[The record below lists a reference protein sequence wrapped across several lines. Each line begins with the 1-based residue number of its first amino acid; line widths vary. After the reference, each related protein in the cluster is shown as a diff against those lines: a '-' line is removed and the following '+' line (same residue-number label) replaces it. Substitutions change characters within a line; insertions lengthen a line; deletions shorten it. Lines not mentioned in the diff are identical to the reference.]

1 MRFVMM
7 LFIIAIILVSCS
19 KEEVLIGRY
28 EADRY
33 SFLEM
38 APKSMF
44 QKTGFVANCTLE
56 LKGDSTFVYHR
67 TCNTAMEGYWSIK
80 SDSLIL
86 DVHSHKWI
94 VDSIQETGIN
104 GHWLKSCFSETFR
117 IEGDHPFQI
126 RNEDP
131 AIEGD
136 YRAFTRLKKLED

>member
-1 MRFVMM
+1 MRFGMM
-7 LFIIAIILVSCS
+7 LFIFPIIFTSCS
-19 KEEVLIGRY
+19 KEVELIGSY
-28 EADRY
+28 KADRY

-38 APKSMF
+38 APKNIF

-56 LKGDSTFVYHR
+56 LKDDSTFVYHR

-86 DVHSHKWI
+86 DVYSHKWI
-94 VDSIQETGIN
+94 VDSIQKNGIN

-117 IEGDHPFQI
+117 IEGDLLFQI

-136 YRAFTRLKKLED
+136 YRVFTRLKKLED